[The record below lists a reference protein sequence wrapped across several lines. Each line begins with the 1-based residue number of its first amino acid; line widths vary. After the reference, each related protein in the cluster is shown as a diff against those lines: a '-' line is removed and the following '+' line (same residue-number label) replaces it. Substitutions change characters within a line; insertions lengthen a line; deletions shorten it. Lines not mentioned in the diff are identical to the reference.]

1 VPVEVLGQ
9 AEDLMAVV
17 GRACLIIAF
26 ALTLYGIGAA
36 IHGARP
42 GNRRFAESARRSMY
56 ATAGLVTFAFAILE
70 VAFLRSDFSF
80 VTVVTHSSTTTP
92 FFYKAAAAWSSQEG
106 SLLLW
111 AFLLCM
117 WSSVVLTITRGRLR
131 DVTPYATA
139 VLLGFAA
146 FFIGLLVFSSSPFDT
161 VAGGAPAEGSGL
173 NPLLRHPSMMT
184 HPIALY
190 SGYTLAAIPFAFAI
204 GALIARR
211 IDAEWI
217 AATRRFALASWLALG
232 VGLLLGARWSYVE
245 LGWGGYWAWDPVEN
259 AALLPWLTATA
270 LIHSVQIQ
278 EKRGMLKIWN
288 VSLTLATGTLAIV
301 GTFLVRSGILDSIH
315 AFVEQ
320 GNTIAWAFTGL
331 IALLAAGSIGLVV
344 SRRAS
349 LATEHRIESLLSREA
364 IFLGNNLI
372 LVAMTFVVFWGTFF
386 PLISEALTGE
396 KHALGPPWFG
406 KYIVPLA
413 IILALLA
420 GIGPLLSWRRATAA
434 NARRNFVIPV
444 VVAAL
449 AVIGSLALGGG
460 RRPAAELMFAASA
473 FLLACVGQEF
483 WRGTRARRAMSGER
497 LPVALVSLVRR
508 NRRRYG
514 GYMVHAGVALL
525 FAGIA
530 ASSAFQHVV
539 TPTLQVGQ
547 SANVGGY
554 TVHYDRATA
563 GISTR
568 DGGLERINLGGDLT
582 VRKDGKLVTRLHT
595 ERGYYPTSDGS
606 LGAVSRYFEG
616 EQTSEVGL
624 KAGSRQDVWTVITPD
639 TDPLR
644 PVLAE
649 GDKVF
654 ANATK
659 LPPKMGA
666 ALLGTAI
673 TGIVDR
679 YRNNPPPAQFRF
691 IVSPLVTWMWIGA
704 LVILLG
710 GLTSLWPP
718 PGGATRRV
726 RAGYLARVA
735 RESTATP

>member
-1 VPVEVLGQ
+1 
-9 AEDLMAVV
+9 MAVV

-26 ALTLYGIGAA
+26 AVTLYGIGAA

-42 GNRRFAESARRSMY
+42 GNRRFAESARRAVY
-56 ATAGLVTFAFAILE
+56 ATAGLITVAFAILE

-80 VTVVTHSSTTTP
+80 ATVATHSSTTTP

-111 AFLLCM
+111 AFLLSV
-117 WSSVVLTITRGRLR
+117 WSSVVLTLTRGRLR

-146 FFIGLLVFSSSPFDT
+146 FFIGLLIFSASPFDR

-190 SGYTLAAIPFAFAI
+190 SGYTLAAVPFAFAI

-232 VGLLLGARWSYVE
+232 IGLLLGARWSYVE

-320 GNTIAWAFTGL
+320 GNTIAWSFTAL
-331 IALLAAGSIGLVV
+331 IAVICAGSIGLVV
-344 SRRAS
+344 SRRGLLAS
-349 LATEHRIESLLSREA
+349 EHRIESLISREA
-364 IFLGNNLI
+364 VFLMNNLV
-372 LVAMTFVVFWGTFF
+372 LVAITFVVFWGTFF
-386 PLISEALTGE
+386 PLISEAITGE

-406 KYIVPLA
+406 KYIVPLS
-413 IILALLA
+413 IILAVLS

-434 NARRNFVIPV
+434 NLRRNFAIPLLL
-444 VVAAL
+444 AAA
-449 AVIGSLALGGG
+449 AVGVSLALGGG
-460 RRPAAELMFAASA
+460 RRPAAELMFAACA
-473 FLLACVGQEF
+473 FLLGCVGQEF
-483 WRGTRARRAMSGER
+483 WRGAGARKAMSGEP
-497 LPVALVSLVRR
+497 LPVALVSMVRR

-514 GYMVHAGVALL
+514 GYLVHAGVALL
-525 FAGIA
+525 FLGIA
-530 ASSAFQHVV
+530 ASSAFQHVT

-547 SANVGGY
+547 TANVGGY
-554 TVHYDRATA
+554 AIHYDRPTA

-568 DGGLERINLGGDLT
+568 DGRLEKINLGAQLT
-582 VRKDGKLVTRLHT
+582 VRKGGHLITRLRT
-595 ERGYYPTSDGS
+595 ERGYYPTDDGS
-606 LGAVSRYFEG
+606 LGIVSRYFEG

-624 KAGSRQDVWTVITPD
+624 KAGSTRDVWTVITPD
-639 TDPLR
+639 TDPLKS
-644 PVLAE
+644 VITQ

-654 ANATK
+654 ADAKSLN
-659 LPPKMGA
+659 PQMGA
-666 ALLGTAI
+666 ALLGQAI
-673 TGIVDR
+673 RGIVDR
-679 YRNNPPPAQFRF
+679 YERNPPPAQFRF
-691 IVSPLVTWMWIGA
+691 IVSPLVTWIWLGA
-704 LVILLG
+704 LVILFG
-710 GLTSLWPP
+710 GVIALWPP
-718 PGGATRRV
+718 PGGATSRV
-726 RAGYLARVA
+726 RARYLARVG
-735 RESTATP
+735 RESAAPTSI